1 MKQPSESKYLPY
13 RLLDEA
19 LLARTF
25 GRQKDGSVI
34 VPTASHNNCGSRCVI
49 RIHIKDGNITGLS
62 TDSCT
67 DTPQNPQIR
76 ACLKGRSYLD
86 TFLSPERILYP
97 MKRAGKRGQGRF
109 TRISWEEAI
118 STIASEMTRIK
129 QAYGPA
135 ARYCNYA
142 TGYEMCAASPSVMI
156 RRLLALDGGYLG
168 YYNNYSCSASD
179 KAAKL
184 MYGTNFTGNSRSDYV
199 NSRLIILWG
208 ANPAETFCGGNT
220 MYSLL
225 AAKRAGARI
234 VVIDPRYSDTAAA
247 LADQWIAPLPTT
259 DCAMADAMAY
269 VIYTKGL
276 HRQDFLDTYCL
287 GFDSSTLPR
296 NAPFGSSYLDYL
308 LGHSD
313 GVAKTPAWAARIC
326 GVEAAVIEEL
336 ALSYAAMQ
344 PAAILEGYG
353 PNRHAYGEQFSR
365 CLITLACMAGSLGIP
380 GGSAAGLGQVP
391 CGTWEMNSHP
401 GLMENPFPGK
411 IPCYCWTDCIRDASS
426 FTPENGLLGVDH
438 LDSNIKFIF
447 NLAGNCLINQ
457 HGDINH
463 TASLLEDPSQVEC
476 IVCSDIFMT
485 PSARFADILLPGTT
499 MLETENITASP
510 ARFDD
515 FFKINPVIH
524 PVGDCRF
531 DYDWICEVAGK
542 LGLKE
547 AFSQGKTLHQWLCD
561 CIKDLQ
567 TRLPDFPDYQ
577 LFTKQGVYK
586 RNISTNI
593 IAFQKQIADPAHFP
607 FETPSGRIE
616 IYVPALARM
625 QQPELWPIPGYRPA
639 WEGPADP
646 LAKAFPL
653 QCIGHHTKAR
663 THSVHHNNPKLQALV
678 PQALWIHPQ
687 DAAARSIGQ
696 GDKIYVYNNRGT
708 VLTSAYITERIRPGV
723 VSLPQGAWY
732 APDEAGIDC
741 GGCINTL
748 TSLRTTPIA
757 KANPQHTNLVEVRLA
772 GADGCPGP
780 NVPTVPDPGM
790 PGPNSS
796 TNADSGALP
805 RHSTLM
811 KPETNPS
818 HRSKAPQGCTGCLTC
833 VAACPFGRM
842 QVQEAATEN
851 RNLPVIYRP
860 LSCGACKEPA
870 CAAACPLRIL

>member
-1 MKQPSESKYLPY
+1 MQIPTSHYLPY
-13 RLLDEA
+13 KLLDES
-19 LLARTF
+19 LLAHTF
-25 GRQKDGSVI
+25 GRQEDGSII

-49 RIHIKDGNITGLS
+49 RIHIRDGKIIGLS
-62 TDSCT
+62 TDSCE
-67 DTPQNPQIR
+67 DSPENPQIR
-76 ACLKGRSYLD
+76 ACLKGHSYLE
-86 TFLSPERILYP
+86 TFLSRERILYP
-97 MKRAGKRGQGRF
+97 MKRVGKRGEGRF
-109 TRISWEEAI
+109 ARISWEEAV
-118 STIASEMTRIK
+118 SAIASEMTRIK
-129 QAYGPA
+129 DAYGPG

-168 YYNNYSCSASD
+168 YYNNYSCSASA
-179 KAAKL
+179 KAAEL
-184 MYGTNFTGNSRSDYV
+184 MYGTCFTGNSRSDYV
-199 NSRLIILWG
+199 HSRLIILWG

-234 VVIDPRYSDTAAA
+234 VVIDPRFSDTASS

-287 GFDSSTLPR
+287 GFDSSTLPGD
-296 NAPFGSSYLDYL
+296 APAGSSYLDYL
-308 LGHSD
+308 LGRTD
-313 GVAKTPAWAARIC
+313 GVPKTPAWAAAIC
-326 GVEAAVIEEL
+326 GVESTVIEEL
-336 ALSYAAMQ
+336 AVSYATMQ

-365 CLITLACMAGSLGIP
+365 CLITLACMAGSIGIP

-391 CGTWEMNSHP
+391 YGTWEMNSHP
-401 GLMENPFPGK
+401 KLPKNPFPGK
-411 IPCYCWTDCIRDASS
+411 IPCYCWTDCIQNASS
-426 FTPENGLLGVDH
+426 FRPQDGLTGIDR
-438 LDSNIKFIF
+438 LDTNIKLIF

-457 HGDINH
+457 HGDINR
-463 TASLLEDPSQVEC
+463 TASLLADPSLVEF

-510 ARFDD
+510 ARFDY

-524 PVGDCRF
+524 PVGACRF
-531 DYDWICEVAGK
+531 DYDWICEVAGH
-542 LGLKE
+542 LGLGE
-547 AFSQGKTLHQWLCD
+547 AFSQGKTLHQWLQD
-561 CIKDLQ
+561 CVKDLQ

-577 LFTKQGVYK
+577 LFTEQGVYK
-586 RNISTNI
+586 RNISTEF
-593 IAFQKQIADPAHFP
+593 IAFQKQIEDPERFP

-616 IYVPALARM
+616 IFVPELARL
-625 QQPELWPIPGYRPA
+625 QQPERSPLPGYRPA
-639 WEGPADP
+639 WEGPEDP
-646 LAKAFPL
+646 LAKRYPL

-678 PQALWIHPQ
+678 PQALWIHPL
-687 DAAARSIGQ
+687 DAAARNIHP
-696 GDKIYVYNNRGT
+696 GDRIYVYNDRGT
-708 VLTSAYITERIRPGV
+708 VLTSANITERIRPGV

-732 APDEAGIDC
+732 DPNEAGIDQ

-772 GADGCPGP
+772 EEGTETARSGDGFQGCPGLP
-780 NVPTVPDPGM
+780 APHVPDRCSAPLPGESM
-790 PGPNSS
+790 DVGEAS
-796 TNADSGALP
+796 
-805 RHSTLM
+805 
-811 KPETNPS
+811 
-818 HRSKAPQGCTGCLTC
+818 GCTGCLTC
-833 VAACPFGRM
+833 VAACPLGRM
-842 QVQEAATEN
+842 QVQEIATGDKS
-851 RNLPVIYRP
+851 LPVMYQP

-870 CAAACPLRIL
+870 CVASCPLRIL